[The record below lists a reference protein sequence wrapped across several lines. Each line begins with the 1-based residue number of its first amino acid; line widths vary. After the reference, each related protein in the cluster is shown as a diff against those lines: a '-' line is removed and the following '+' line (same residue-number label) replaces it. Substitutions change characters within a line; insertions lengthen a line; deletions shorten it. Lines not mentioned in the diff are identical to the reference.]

1 MVNSLIRLEVYAKI
15 NRKQERSF
23 VYFFSPRQS
32 KYFLKKI
39 KTYATGQSPN
49 SLHGCQEPDDQGN
62 PYETEARVME
72 QMIRRIIRAA
82 VESFPINRTKKAEI
96 LQRLTKENLHGGEHH
111 EP

>member
-1 MVNSLIRLEVYAKI
+1 MVNSLSCLEVYAKI
-15 NRKQERSF
+15 NRKQGRSF
-23 VYFFSPRQS
+23 VCFLVPDRVKFFE
-32 KYFLKKI
+32 KN

-111 EP
+111 EL